1 MENRSRACTFA
12 RMIDTPRSMDWV
24 LIVEVTATA
33 HKGWRLEEDL
43 GKRFAV
49 EVEQYLAV
57 WVVPLMAVR
66 LQLGHIYSEQSGHEM
81 EEQ

>member
-1 MENRSRACTFA
+1 MVAHCFVEVFVRLMAVH
-12 RMIDTPRSMDWV
+12 MDWV